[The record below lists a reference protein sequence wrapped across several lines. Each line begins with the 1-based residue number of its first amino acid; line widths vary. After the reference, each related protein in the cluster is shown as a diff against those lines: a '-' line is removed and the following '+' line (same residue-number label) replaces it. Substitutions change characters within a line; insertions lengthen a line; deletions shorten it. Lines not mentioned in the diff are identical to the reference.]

1 MSGNKTISGFANTS
15 ERGGMFVP
23 VEQPVIAR
31 MVSERAK
38 GCFRSAENGAICLD
52 QVQGSFE
59 DGVRQLR
66 KSSRSALILK
76 REIIHLLTGNLLP
89 APDPE
94 ATKGAFSVVNDQW
107 FSRWQGQVEGEFHNA
122 VIARFAIGRQHAQAD
137 LGGSG
142 KAFARREKT
151 P

>member
-1 MSGNKTISGFANTS
+1 MSGNKTISGLAHTS
-15 ERGGMFVP
+15 KRGGMFVP
-23 VEQPVIAR
+23 VEQPVLAR

-94 ATKGAFSVVNDQW
+94 ATKGAFSVVDGQW
-107 FSRWQGQVEGEFHNA
+107 LSRWRGCVDGGFHTA
-122 VIARFAIGRQHAQAD
+122 VIDRLTIRRQRSRLRGFCRAN
-137 LGGSG
+137 
-142 KAFARREKT
+142 T